1 MIFRLVEKDPFPR
14 SEVSRRMSL
23 TAQMSYLSDRICGPL
38 VARTARNYSNAIRTP
53 KHFVEI
59 LFLVE
64 DKRFPIH
71 FGIDP
76 VAIARAITFNL
87 KEGALQGASTIVQ
100 QVYSI
105 KRSRTERISRSL
117 MYKVKQIAWAIGE
130 SATTSRASIL
140 KEYVETVY
148 WGRSY
153 HGLDKAV
160 EGYFG
165 GTRTSLS
172 VAQSFFLAERIAAP
186 NRISTQRISNLLSR
200 VPIKNN
206 LARNG
211 ATIEDVSKVYE
222 GVYGDGGDVWRIL
235 EK

>member
-1 MIFRLVEKDPFPR
+1 
-14 SEVSRRMSL
+14 MSL
-23 TAQMSYLSDRICGPL
+23 TQHMSYLSDRICGPL
-38 VARTARNYSNAIRTP
+38 VAQTARRYSNAIRTP
-53 KHFVEI
+53 EHFVEI

-76 VAIARAITFNL
+76 VAIARAVVFNL

-105 KRSRTERISRSL
+105 NRSRTEHLSRSL
-117 MYKVKQIAWAIGE
+117 MNKVKQIAWALGK
-130 SATTSRASIL
+130 SATKSRASIL
-140 KEYVETVY
+140 EEYVETVY

-165 GTRTSLS
+165 GSRASLS

-186 NRISTQRISNLLSR
+186 NRISVQRISNLLRR
-200 VPIKNN
+200 VPIKKN

-211 ATIEDVSKVYE
+211 VTIEDVSRVYE
-222 GVYGDGGDVWRIL
+222 GVYGNGGKVWQFL